1 MKYGVTVLR
10 TVVKTVEKLPKEMQ
24 DRVLEAIAELA
35 DTPRPAGAKKL
46 VAREACG
53 SESVIIESFTK
64 WMTRSLVRLPSRRF
78 DPVLPATG
86 QPTRPPRRVAR

>member
-46 VAREACG
+46 VAREALRIRVG
-53 SESVIIESFTK
+53 DYRIVYEVDDELKMVQVVVVSHRK
-64 WMTRSLVRLPSRRF
+64 
-78 DPVLPATG
+78 DAY
-86 QPTRPPRRVAR
+86 RP